1 MMRRLL
7 RHRRYLVVFTH
18 LALIVV
24 ANYLAFWLRFD
35 GSIPADFARMFEA
48 TILPLLAVRAVAF
61 LFFRL
66 YEGLWRYSS
75 IWDLRKI
82 IGGVITSSIVFWLG
96 TVLLGPRA
104 YPRSVVL
111 IDALLLIVLLGGI
124 RFSKRMYRE
133 LGRPDREKRLLIYG
147 AGNAGEMIARDMAN
161 NAYYEYEPV
170 GFIDDDR
177 ARVGRR
183 IHGLKVLGTR
193 KDLPRIMAAVRPDAV
208 LIAMPAASRATMRS
222 VVEALEPYK
231 VPIQT
236 LPNLRDVVGGRVS
249 VSQIRELSIEDLLE
263 RAPVEQDH
271 GPVRELI
278 HGSRVLVTGAG
289 GSIGSE
295 LARQIMRLEPASL
308 VLVDR
313 YENGLHAVMTE
324 LGGSWATCMLE
335 AAIADVTDRARMEHL
350 FLTHRPQ
357 IVFHAAAHKHVPLM
371 EASPCEAVKNN
382 VRGVRTVAETARDAG
397 VERVILIS
405 TDKAV
410 NPSSVMGATKRVG
423 ELIMQSLAIGSPTTF
438 AAVRFGN
445 VLASNGSVVPMFLE
459 QIKQGGPV
467 KVTHP
472 DMRRYFML
480 IPEAVYL
487 VLQAAALAEGGEIYV
502 LDMGDQ
508 VRIVDL
514 ARNLI
519 RLSGF
524 VPDVEIPIVFSGVR
538 AGEKLEEELIGS
550 DEIAVPLPGRKMR
563 RARPREAPD
572 FDMLHKQVLELEEIA
587 LEGNT
592 EGVLDGLS
600 SIVPAYRWHRR
611 ELSTH

>member
-1 MMRRLL
+1 MMRTLV

-18 LALIVV
+18 LALVV
-24 ANYLAFWLRFD
+24 VSNYLAFWLRFD
-35 GSIPADFARMFEA
+35 GNIPADFVRMFEA
-48 TILPLLAVRAVAF
+48 TILPLLAVRAVVF

-96 TVLLGPRA
+96 TVVLGPRA
-104 YPRSVVL
+104 YPRSIVL

-177 ARVGRR
+177 TRVGRR

-193 KDLPRIMAAVRPDAV
+193 KELPRIMAAVRPDAV

-236 LPNLRDVVGGRVS
+236 LPSLRDVVGGRVS

-324 LGGSWATCMLE
+324 LGGSWTTCMLE

-592 EGVLDGLS
+592 EAVLDGLS
-600 SIVPAYRWHRR
+600 SIVPAYRWYRR

>member
-1 MMRRLL
+1 
-7 RHRRYLVVFTH
+7 
-18 LALIVV
+18 
-24 ANYLAFWLRFD
+24 
-35 GSIPADFARMFEA
+35 
-48 TILPLLAVRAVAF
+48 
-61 LFFRL
+61 
-66 YEGLWRYSS
+66 
-75 IWDLRKI
+75 
-82 IGGVITSSIVFWLG
+82 
-96 TVLLGPRA
+96 
-104 YPRSVVL
+104 
-111 IDALLLIVLLGGI
+111 
-124 RFSKRMYRE
+124 
-133 LGRPDREKRLLIYG
+133 
-147 AGNAGEMIARDMAN
+147 
-161 NAYYEYEPV
+161 
-170 GFIDDDR
+170 
-177 ARVGRR
+177 
-183 IHGLKVLGTR
+183 
-193 KDLPRIMAAVRPDAV
+193 
-208 LIAMPAASRATMRS
+208 
-222 VVEALEPYK
+222 
-231 VPIQT
+231 
-236 LPNLRDVVGGRVS
+236 
-249 VSQIRELSIEDLLE
+249 
-263 RAPVEQDH
+263 
-271 GPVRELI
+271 
-278 HGSRVLVTGAG
+278 
-289 GSIGSE
+289 
-295 LARQIMRLEPASL
+295 
-308 VLVDR
+308 
-313 YENGLHAVMTE
+313 
-324 LGGSWATCMLE
+324 
-335 AAIADVTDRARMEHL
+335 
-350 FLTHRPQ
+350 
-357 IVFHAAAHKHVPLM
+357 M

-423 ELIMQSLAIGSPTTF
+423 ELIMQSLAVGSATTF

-550 DEIAVPLPGRKMR
+550 DEIAVPVPGQKIR

-572 FDMLHKQVLELEEIA
+572 FDMLHKQVLDLEEIA

-592 EGVLDGLS
+592 EAVLEALG
-600 SIVPAYRWHRR
+600 SIVPSYQWQRTPDARSRPARPVDRR
-611 ELSTH
+611 GPGAE